1 MYWAIDGRK
10 LTMTKPNNNVPKKGF
25 YLCTLNCPS
34 RGPIRTAV
42 KITRG
47 KIVDY
52 MGTKQDP
59 SLLSNFSNIA
69 TPLYV
74 KYFPADAAKELIA
87 LRKLVTKLKRQ
98 RYNAGLL

>member
-1 MYWAIDGRK
+1 MAK
-10 LTMTKPNNNVPKKGF
+10 LKNKIPKKGY

-52 MGTKQDP
+52 IGTKQDP
-59 SLLSNFSNIA
+59 SLLSNFSHLPTHI
-69 TPLYV
+69 YV
-74 KYFPADAAKELIA
+74 KYFSADATHELIA
-87 LRKLVTKLKRQ
+87 LRKKVTKLERS
-98 RYNAGLL
+98 LT